1 MPEFVKQLK
10 LDDAI
15 DNTVREIKL
24 LQARCKHFFLKI
36 ERIDESVQSKVEKNV
51 TKETMKKRNEKQRY
65 V

>member
-15 DNTVREIKL
+15 DNAVRVIKL

-36 ERIDESVQSKVEKNV
+36 ERIDESVQSKIEKNV

-65 V
+65 I

>member
-10 LDDAI
+10 LDDVI
-15 DNTVREIKL
+15 DNAVREIKL

-36 ERIDESVQSKVEKNV
+36 ERIDESMQSKIEKNV

-65 V
+65 I

>member
-15 DNTVREIKL
+15 DNAVREIKL

-36 ERIDESVQSKVEKNV
+36 ERIDES
-51 TKETMKKRNEKQRY
+51 M
-65 V
+65 

>member
-24 LQARCKHFFLKI
+24 SQARCKHFFLKI

>member
-15 DNTVREIKL
+15 DNAVREIKL
-24 LQARCKHFFLKI
+24 LQDRCKHFFLKI

-65 V
+65 I

>member
-15 DNTVREIKL
+15 DNAVREIKL

-36 ERIDESVQSKVEKNV
+36 ERIDESMQSKIEKNV
-51 TKETMKKRNEKQRY
+51 TKETMKKGNEKQRY
-65 V
+65 I